1 MKMDSHRVN
10 SYEILD
16 KIIEYFSPYTREE
29 ATGDLIVDTIFFE
42 QEYWD
47 DIEGLNDVV
56 KEVFGDTVSLEYI
69 LYWAREFNYVLF
81 YK

>member
-1 MKMDSHRVN
+1 MKMDRHRVN

-16 KIIEYFSPYTREE
+16 KIIEYFSPYTRED

-42 QEYWD
+42 RSYWD
-47 DIEGLNDVV
+47 DLAYLDEIVQ
-56 KEVFGDTVSLEYI
+56 EVFEGTISLEYV